1 MQHIVTAHWNKRRRV
16 RTPVSCAV
24 YYSDGQLHASGMMQ
38 NLTEHGG
45 CVSGTHLVTVGMEL
59 MVLLIRP
66 AKRALMIKKATVRW
80 VRQSHFGVEL
90 DEADCGMIGEFSD
103 TDMKPPPPPLSIQTH

>member
-1 MQHIVTAHWNKRRRV
+1 
-16 RTPVSCAV
+16 
-24 YYSDGQLHASGMMQ
+24 MMQ

-45 CVSGTHLVTVGMEL
+45 CVSGTHGVTVGMEL

-80 VRQSHFGVEL
+80 ARQSHFGVEL
-90 DEADCGMIGEFSD
+90 DVADCGMIGECGG
-103 TDMKPPPPPLSIQTH
+103 TGNEPPPAPVSIRSH

>member
-1 MQHIVTAHWNKRRRV
+1 MQHIVTAHWNKRRRI

-24 YYSDGQLHASGMMQ
+24 YYSNGQLHASGMTQ

-45 CVSGTHLVTVGMEL
+45 CVSGTHVVTVGMEL

-90 DEADCGMIGEFSD
+90 DEADCGMIGEFGD
-103 TDMKPPPPPLSIQTH
+103 TDMKSPPPPLSIQTH

>member
-1 MQHIVTAHWNKRRRV
+1 MQRIVTSHWNKRRRV

-24 YYSDGQLHASGMMQ
+24 YYSDGQLHASGIMQ

-45 CVSGTHLVTVGMEL
+45 FVSGTHAVTVGMEL

-80 VRQSHFGVEL
+80 VRQSHFGVDL
-90 DEADCGMIGEFSD
+90 DEADCGMIGGFGD
-103 TDMKPPPPPLSIQTH
+103 TDIEPPPPPLSIQTH